1 MAKRPS
7 ETKPAKQIS
16 LRSPDL
22 AKVPVSEEI
31 PPRLLALAERLQE
44 ARNGCKRLW
53 PAILD
58 KSAPT
63 AVNPRRKKEQ

>member
-1 MAKRPS
+1 MAKRPP

-44 ARNGCKRLW
+44 AMARHFGQVR
-53 PAILD
+53 AD
-58 KSAPT
+58 S
-63 AVNPRRKKEQ
+63 R

>member
-1 MAKRPS
+1 MAKRPP

-31 PPRLLALAERLQE
+31 PPRLLALAERLEE
-44 ARNGCKRLW
+44 AMARQFGQVR
-53 PAILD
+53 AD
-58 KSAPT
+58 SRKS
-63 AVNPRRKKEQ
+63 RRKKEQ